1 MRRREGINDDA
12 AAIKK
17 LNRIKR
23 RSSPMSI
30 VVKNF
35 DQLSRFAILSKEK
48 KKFVKQNINKK
59 TTFILPS
66 IDGIVHKSI
75 MGDNNLIGYRVP
87 NNTIGPKLV
96 SKIGY
101 PITTT
106 SVNRHGRKPMIN
118 PEEMIDEFGK
128 ESISNLLHIHGPE
141 ISKDFSIESS
151 IINLSTDKLRN
162 QQKLFQDTGG
172 THACGLFDKNG
183 NLLFIGEDIGRHNAM
198 DKLVGNVLSNS
209 VDIFFQTFIIF
220 SGRLSFELVHKA
232 RRAGISTLVSI
243 GAPSS
248 LAIDIAVE
256 HGLTIVGFAKNKN
269 MTVYTGRARI
279 KNS

>member
-1 MRRREGINDDA
+1 MCASATMEGLTDVPAKWITSEGVIKGIDTICVEEALSISVSNGSEINFSLGVTMRTPGDDIHLVTGLLFSEGIINSYEQIIDFNF
-12 AAIKK
+12 K
-17 LNRIKR
+17 N
-23 RSSPMSI
+23 SEVTVI
-30 VVKNF
+30 VSDLDEKTISDFTRKN
-35 DQLSRFAILSKEK
+35 
-48 KKFVKQNINKK
+48 
-59 TTFILPS
+59 
-66 IDGIVHKSI
+66 
-75 MGDNNLIGYRVP
+75 
-87 NNTIGPKLV
+87 
-96 SKIGY
+96 
-101 PITTT
+101 T
-106 SVNRHGRKPMIN
+106 STASCGVC
-118 PEEMIDEFGK
+118 GK

-151 IINLSTDKLRN
+151 IISLSTDKLRN

-172 THACGLFDKNG
+172 THACGLFDNNG

-198 DKLVGNVLSNS
+198 DKLVGKVLSTS
-209 VDIFFQTFIIF
+209 ADIFLEAFIIF

-232 RRAGISTLVSI
+232 RRAGISILVSI

>member
-1 MRRREGINDDA
+1 MCTSATMEGLTDVPAKWITSEGVRKGIDTICVEEALSISVSNGSEINFSLGVTMRTPGDDIHLVTGLLFSEGIINSYEQIIDFNFKNSDVTV
-12 AAIKK
+12 
-17 LNRIKR
+17 
-23 RSSPMSI
+23 I
-30 VVKNF
+30 VSDLDEKTISDYTRKN
-35 DQLSRFAILSKEK
+35 
-48 KKFVKQNINKK
+48 
-59 TTFILPS
+59 
-66 IDGIVHKSI
+66 
-75 MGDNNLIGYRVP
+75 
-87 NNTIGPKLV
+87 
-96 SKIGY
+96 
-101 PITTT
+101 T
-106 SVNRHGRKPMIN
+106 STASCGVC
-118 PEEMIDEFGK
+118 GK

-151 IINLSTDKLRN
+151 IVSLSTDKLRN

-209 VDIFFQTFIIF
+209 VDIFLQTFIIF

>member
-1 MRRREGINDDA
+1 MCTSATMEGLTDVPAKWITSEGVIKGIDTICVEEALSISVSNGSEINFSLGVTMRTPGNDIHLVTGLLFSEGIINSYEQIIDFNF
-12 AAIKK
+12 K
-17 LNRIKR
+17 N
-23 RSSPMSI
+23 SEVTVI
-30 VVKNF
+30 VSDLDEKTISDYTRKN
-35 DQLSRFAILSKEK
+35 
-48 KKFVKQNINKK
+48 
-59 TTFILPS
+59 
-66 IDGIVHKSI
+66 
-75 MGDNNLIGYRVP
+75 
-87 NNTIGPKLV
+87 
-96 SKIGY
+96 
-101 PITTT
+101 T
-106 SVNRHGRKPMIN
+106 STASCGVC
-118 PEEMIDEFGK
+118 GK

-151 IINLSTDKLRN
+151 IISLSTDKLRN

-172 THACGLFDKNG
+172 THACGLFDNNG

-198 DKLVGNVLSNS
+198 DKLVGKVLSNS
-209 VDIFFQTFIIF
+209 ADIFLEAFIIF

-232 RRAGISTLVSI
+232 RRAGISILVSI

>member
-1 MRRREGINDDA
+1 MCASATMEGLTDVPAKWITSEGVRKGIDTICVEEALSISVSNGSEINFSLGVTMRTPGDDIHLVTGLLFSEGIINSYEQIIDF
-12 AAIKK
+12 
-17 LNRIKR
+17 NF
-23 RSSPMSI
+23 
-30 VVKNF
+30 KNSDVTVF
-35 DQLSRFAILSKEK
+35 VSDLDEK
-48 KKFVKQNINKK
+48 TISDYTRK
-59 TTFILPS
+59 
-66 IDGIVHKSI
+66 
-75 MGDNNLIGYRVP
+75 
-87 NNTIGPKLV
+87 NTSTASCGV
-96 SKIGY
+96 C
-101 PITTT
+101 
-106 SVNRHGRKPMIN
+106 
-118 PEEMIDEFGK
+118 GK

-151 IINLSTDKLRN
+151 IVSSSTDKLRN

-209 VDIFFQTFIIF
+209 VDIFLQTFIIF

-232 RRAGISTLVSI
+232 RRAGISILVSI

>member
-1 MRRREGINDDA
+1 MCTSATMEGLTDVPAKWITSEGVRKGIDTICVEEALSISVSNGSEINFSLGVTMRTPGDDIHLVTGLLFSEGIINSYEQIIDFNFKNSDVTV
-12 AAIKK
+12 
-17 LNRIKR
+17 
-23 RSSPMSI
+23 I
-30 VVKNF
+30 VS
-35 DQLSRFAILSKEK
+35 DLD
-48 KKFVKQNINKK
+48 KK
-59 TTFILPS
+59 TIS
-66 IDGIVHKSI
+66 DYSRK
-75 MGDNNLIGYRVP
+75 
-87 NNTIGPKLV
+87 NTSTASCGV
-96 SKIGY
+96 C
-101 PITTT
+101 
-106 SVNRHGRKPMIN
+106 
-118 PEEMIDEFGK
+118 GK

-209 VDIFFQTFIIF
+209 VDIFLQTFIIF

-232 RRAGISTLVSI
+232 RRAGISILVSI

>member
-1 MRRREGINDDA
+1 MCTSATMEGLTDVPAKWITSEGVRKGIDTICVEEALSISVSNGSEINFSLGVTMRTPGDDINLVTGLLFSEGIINSYEQIIDFNFKNSDVTV
-12 AAIKK
+12 
-17 LNRIKR
+17 
-23 RSSPMSI
+23 I
-30 VVKNF
+30 VS
-35 DQLSRFAILSKEK
+35 DLD
-48 KKFVKQNINKK
+48 KK
-59 TTFILPS
+59 TISDYTR
-66 IDGIVHKSI
+66 K
-75 MGDNNLIGYRVP
+75 
-87 NNTIGPKLV
+87 NTSTASCGV
-96 SKIGY
+96 C
-101 PITTT
+101 
-106 SVNRHGRKPMIN
+106 
-118 PEEMIDEFGK
+118 GK

>member
-1 MRRREGINDDA
+1 MCASATMEGLTDVPAKWITSEGVIKGIDTICVEEALSISVSNGSKINFSLGVTMRTPGDDIHLVTGLLFSEGIINSYEQIIDFNF
-12 AAIKK
+12 K
-17 LNRIKR
+17 N
-23 RSSPMSI
+23 SEVTVI
-30 VVKNF
+30 VSDLDEKTISDFTRKN
-35 DQLSRFAILSKEK
+35 
-48 KKFVKQNINKK
+48 
-59 TTFILPS
+59 
-66 IDGIVHKSI
+66 
-75 MGDNNLIGYRVP
+75 
-87 NNTIGPKLV
+87 
-96 SKIGY
+96 
-101 PITTT
+101 T
-106 SVNRHGRKPMIN
+106 STASCGVC
-118 PEEMIDEFGK
+118 GK

-151 IINLSTDKLRN
+151 IISLSTDKLRN

-172 THACGLFDKNG
+172 THACGLFDNNG

-198 DKLVGNVLSNS
+198 DKLVGKVLSNS
-209 VDIFFQTFIIF
+209 ADIFLEAFIIF

-232 RRAGISTLVSI
+232 RRAGISILVSI

>member
-1 MRRREGINDDA
+1 MCTSATMEGLTDVPAKWITSEGVRKGIDTICVEEALSISVSTGSEINFSLGVTMRTPGDDIHLVTGLLFSEGIINSYEQIIDFNFKNSDVTV
-12 AAIKK
+12 
-17 LNRIKR
+17 
-23 RSSPMSI
+23 I
-30 VVKNF
+30 VSDLDEKTISDYTRKN
-35 DQLSRFAILSKEK
+35 
-48 KKFVKQNINKK
+48 
-59 TTFILPS
+59 
-66 IDGIVHKSI
+66 
-75 MGDNNLIGYRVP
+75 
-87 NNTIGPKLV
+87 
-96 SKIGY
+96 
-101 PITTT
+101 T
-106 SVNRHGRKPMIN
+106 STASCGVC
-118 PEEMIDEFGK
+118 GK

-151 IINLSTDKLRN
+151 IVSLSTDKLRN

-209 VDIFFQTFIIF
+209 ADIFLQTFIIF

-232 RRAGISTLVSI
+232 RRAGISILVSI

>member
-1 MRRREGINDDA
+1 MCTSATMEGLTDVPAKWITSEGVRKGIDTICVEEALSISVSNGSEINFSLGVTMRTPGDDIHLVTGLLFSEGIINSYEQIIDFNFKNSDVTV
-12 AAIKK
+12 
-17 LNRIKR
+17 
-23 RSSPMSI
+23 I
-30 VVKNF
+30 VS
-35 DQLSRFAILSKEK
+35 DLD
-48 KKFVKQNINKK
+48 KK
-59 TTFILPS
+59 TIS
-66 IDGIVHKSI
+66 DYSRK
-75 MGDNNLIGYRVP
+75 
-87 NNTIGPKLV
+87 NTSTESCGV
-96 SKIGY
+96 C
-101 PITTT
+101 
-106 SVNRHGRKPMIN
+106 
-118 PEEMIDEFGK
+118 GK

-209 VDIFFQTFIIF
+209 VDIFLQTFIIF

>member
-1 MRRREGINDDA
+1 MCTSATMEGLTDVPAKWITSEGVRKGIDTICVEEALSISVSNGSEINFSLGVTMRTPGDDIHLVTGLLFSEGIINSYEQIIDFNFKNSDVTV
-12 AAIKK
+12 
-17 LNRIKR
+17 
-23 RSSPMSI
+23 I
-30 VVKNF
+30 VSDLDEKTISDYTRKN
-35 DQLSRFAILSKEK
+35 
-48 KKFVKQNINKK
+48 
-59 TTFILPS
+59 
-66 IDGIVHKSI
+66 
-75 MGDNNLIGYRVP
+75 
-87 NNTIGPKLV
+87 
-96 SKIGY
+96 
-101 PITTT
+101 T
-106 SVNRHGRKPMIN
+106 STASCGVC
-118 PEEMIDEFGK
+118 GK

-151 IINLSTDKLRN
+151 IVSLSTDKLRN

-198 DKLVGNVLSNS
+198 DKFVGNVLSNS
-209 VDIFFQTFIIF
+209 ADIFLQTFIIF

-232 RRAGISTLVSI
+232 RRAGISILVSI

>member
-1 MRRREGINDDA
+1 MCTSATMEGLTDVPAKWITSEGVRKGIDTICVEEALSISVSNGSEINFSLGVTMRTPGDDIHLVTGLLFSEGIINSYEQIIDFNFKNSDVTV
-12 AAIKK
+12 
-17 LNRIKR
+17 
-23 RSSPMSI
+23 I
-30 VVKNF
+30 VSDLDEKTISDYTRKN
-35 DQLSRFAILSKEK
+35 
-48 KKFVKQNINKK
+48 
-59 TTFILPS
+59 
-66 IDGIVHKSI
+66 
-75 MGDNNLIGYRVP
+75 
-87 NNTIGPKLV
+87 
-96 SKIGY
+96 
-101 PITTT
+101 T
-106 SVNRHGRKPMIN
+106 STASCGVC
-118 PEEMIDEFGK
+118 GK

-151 IINLSTDKLRN
+151 IVSLSTDKLRN

-232 RRAGISTLVSI
+232 RRAGISILVSI

>member
-1 MRRREGINDDA
+1 MCTSATMEGLTDVPAKWITSEGVRKGIDTICVEEALSISVSNGSEINFSLGVTMRTPGDDIHLVTGLLFSEGIINSYEQIIDFNFKNSDVTV
-12 AAIKK
+12 
-17 LNRIKR
+17 
-23 RSSPMSI
+23 I
-30 VVKNF
+30 VSDLDEKTISDYTRKN
-35 DQLSRFAILSKEK
+35 
-48 KKFVKQNINKK
+48 
-59 TTFILPS
+59 
-66 IDGIVHKSI
+66 
-75 MGDNNLIGYRVP
+75 
-87 NNTIGPKLV
+87 
-96 SKIGY
+96 
-101 PITTT
+101 T
-106 SVNRHGRKPMIN
+106 STASCGVC
-118 PEEMIDEFGK
+118 GK

-209 VDIFFQTFIIF
+209 ADIFLQTFIIF

-232 RRAGISTLVSI
+232 RRAGISILVSI

>member
-1 MRRREGINDDA
+1 MCTSATMEGLTDVPAKWITSEGVIKGIDTICVEEALSISVSNGSGINFSLGVTMRTPGDDIHLVTGLLFSEGIINSYEQIIDFNF
-12 AAIKK
+12 K
-17 LNRIKR
+17 N
-23 RSSPMSI
+23 SEVTVI
-30 VVKNF
+30 VSDLDEKTISDFTRKN
-35 DQLSRFAILSKEK
+35 
-48 KKFVKQNINKK
+48 
-59 TTFILPS
+59 
-66 IDGIVHKSI
+66 
-75 MGDNNLIGYRVP
+75 
-87 NNTIGPKLV
+87 
-96 SKIGY
+96 
-101 PITTT
+101 T
-106 SVNRHGRKPMIN
+106 STASCGVC
-118 PEEMIDEFGK
+118 GK

-151 IINLSTDKLRN
+151 IISLSTDKLRN

-172 THACGLFDKNG
+172 THACGLFDNNG

-198 DKLVGNVLSNS
+198 DKLVGKVLSNS
-209 VDIFFQTFIIF
+209 ADIFLEAFIIF

-232 RRAGISTLVSI
+232 RRAGISILVSI

>member
-1 MRRREGINDDA
+1 MCTSATMEGLTDVPAKWITSEGVRKGIDTICVEEALSISVSNGSEINFSLGVTMRTPGDDIHLVTGLLFSEGIINSYEQIIDFNFKNSDVTV
-12 AAIKK
+12 
-17 LNRIKR
+17 
-23 RSSPMSI
+23 I
-30 VVKNF
+30 VSDLDEKTISDYTRKN
-35 DQLSRFAILSKEK
+35 
-48 KKFVKQNINKK
+48 
-59 TTFILPS
+59 
-66 IDGIVHKSI
+66 
-75 MGDNNLIGYRVP
+75 
-87 NNTIGPKLV
+87 
-96 SKIGY
+96 
-101 PITTT
+101 T
-106 SVNRHGRKPMIN
+106 STASCGVC
-118 PEEMIDEFGK
+118 GK

-151 IINLSTDKLRN
+151 IVSLSPDKLRN

-209 VDIFFQTFIIF
+209 ADIFLQTFIIF

-232 RRAGISTLVSI
+232 RRAGISILVSI

>member
-1 MRRREGINDDA
+1 MCTSATMEGLTDVPAKWITSEGVRKGIDTICVEEALSISVSNGSEINFSLGVTMRTPGDDIHLVTGLLFSEGIINSYEQIIDFNFKNSDVTV
-12 AAIKK
+12 
-17 LNRIKR
+17 
-23 RSSPMSI
+23 I
-30 VVKNF
+30 VSDLDEKTISDYTRKN
-35 DQLSRFAILSKEK
+35 
-48 KKFVKQNINKK
+48 
-59 TTFILPS
+59 
-66 IDGIVHKSI
+66 
-75 MGDNNLIGYRVP
+75 
-87 NNTIGPKLV
+87 
-96 SKIGY
+96 
-101 PITTT
+101 T
-106 SVNRHGRKPMIN
+106 STASCGVC
-118 PEEMIDEFGK
+118 GK

-151 IINLSTDKLRN
+151 IVSLSTDKLRN

-209 VDIFFQTFIIF
+209 ADIFLQTFIIF

-232 RRAGISTLVSI
+232 RRAGISILVSI

>member
-1 MRRREGINDDA
+1 MCTSATMEGLTDVPAKWITSEGVRKGIDTICVEEALSISVSNGSEINFSLGVTMRTPGDDIHLVTGLLFSEGIINSYEQIIDFNFKNSDVTV
-12 AAIKK
+12 
-17 LNRIKR
+17 
-23 RSSPMSI
+23 I
-30 VVKNF
+30 VS
-35 DQLSRFAILSKEK
+35 DLD
-48 KKFVKQNINKK
+48 KK
-59 TTFILPS
+59 TISDYTR
-66 IDGIVHKSI
+66 K
-75 MGDNNLIGYRVP
+75 
-87 NNTIGPKLV
+87 NTSTASCGV
-96 SKIGY
+96 C
-101 PITTT
+101 
-106 SVNRHGRKPMIN
+106 
-118 PEEMIDEFGK
+118 GK

-220 SGRLSFELVHKA
+220 SGSLSFELFHKA

>member
-1 MRRREGINDDA
+1 MCTSATMEGLTDVPAKWITSEGVRKGIDTICVEEALSISVSNGSEINFSLGVTMRTPGDDIHLVTGLLFSEGIINSYEQIIDFNFKNSDVTV
-12 AAIKK
+12 
-17 LNRIKR
+17 
-23 RSSPMSI
+23 I
-30 VVKNF
+30 VSDLDEKTISDYTRKN
-35 DQLSRFAILSKEK
+35 
-48 KKFVKQNINKK
+48 
-59 TTFILPS
+59 
-66 IDGIVHKSI
+66 
-75 MGDNNLIGYRVP
+75 
-87 NNTIGPKLV
+87 
-96 SKIGY
+96 
-101 PITTT
+101 T
-106 SVNRHGRKPMIN
+106 STASCGVC
-118 PEEMIDEFGK
+118 GK

-151 IINLSTDKLRN
+151 IVSLSTDKLRN

-209 VDIFFQTFIIF
+209 VDIVLQTFIIF

-232 RRAGISTLVSI
+232 RRAGISILVSI

>member
-1 MRRREGINDDA
+1 MCASATMEGLTDVPAKWITSEGVRKGIDTICVEEALSISVSNGSEINFSLGVTMRTPGNDIHLVTGLLFSEGIINSYEQIIDFNFKNSDVTV
-12 AAIKK
+12 
-17 LNRIKR
+17 
-23 RSSPMSI
+23 I
-30 VVKNF
+30 VSDLDEKTISDYTRKN
-35 DQLSRFAILSKEK
+35 
-48 KKFVKQNINKK
+48 
-59 TTFILPS
+59 
-66 IDGIVHKSI
+66 
-75 MGDNNLIGYRVP
+75 
-87 NNTIGPKLV
+87 
-96 SKIGY
+96 
-101 PITTT
+101 T
-106 SVNRHGRKPMIN
+106 STASCGVC
-118 PEEMIDEFGK
+118 GK

-151 IINLSTDKLRN
+151 IVSLSTDKLRN

-209 VDIFFQTFIIF
+209 ADIFLQTFIIF

-232 RRAGISTLVSI
+232 RRAGISILVSI

>member
-1 MRRREGINDDA
+1 MCTSATMEGLTDVPAKWITSEGVRKGIDTICVEEALSISVSNGSEINFSLGVTMRTPGDDINLVTGLLFSEGIINSYEQIIDFNFKNSDVTV
-12 AAIKK
+12 
-17 LNRIKR
+17 
-23 RSSPMSI
+23 I
-30 VVKNF
+30 VS
-35 DQLSRFAILSKEK
+35 DLD
-48 KKFVKQNINKK
+48 KK
-59 TTFILPS
+59 TIS
-66 IDGIVHKSI
+66 DYSRK
-75 MGDNNLIGYRVP
+75 
-87 NNTIGPKLV
+87 NTSTASCGV
-96 SKIGY
+96 C
-101 PITTT
+101 
-106 SVNRHGRKPMIN
+106 
-118 PEEMIDEFGK
+118 GK

>member
-1 MRRREGINDDA
+1 MCTSATMEGLTDVPAKWITSEGVRKGIDTICVEEALSISVSNGSEINFSLGVTMRTPGDDIHLVTGLLFSEGIINSYEQIIDFNFKNSDVTV
-12 AAIKK
+12 
-17 LNRIKR
+17 
-23 RSSPMSI
+23 I
-30 VVKNF
+30 VSDLDEKTISDYTRKN
-35 DQLSRFAILSKEK
+35 
-48 KKFVKQNINKK
+48 
-59 TTFILPS
+59 
-66 IDGIVHKSI
+66 
-75 MGDNNLIGYRVP
+75 
-87 NNTIGPKLV
+87 
-96 SKIGY
+96 
-101 PITTT
+101 T
-106 SVNRHGRKPMIN
+106 STASCGVC
-118 PEEMIDEFGK
+118 GK

-151 IINLSTDKLRN
+151 IVNLSTDKLRN

-209 VDIFFQTFIIF
+209 ADIFLQTFIIF

-232 RRAGISTLVSI
+232 RRAGISILVSI

>member
-1 MRRREGINDDA
+1 MCASATMEGLTDVPAKWITSEGVIKGIDTICVEEALSISVSNGSGINFSLGVTMRTPGDDIHLVTGLLFSEGIINSYEQIIDFNF
-12 AAIKK
+12 K
-17 LNRIKR
+17 N
-23 RSSPMSI
+23 SEVTVI
-30 VVKNF
+30 VSDLDEKTISDFTRKN
-35 DQLSRFAILSKEK
+35 
-48 KKFVKQNINKK
+48 
-59 TTFILPS
+59 
-66 IDGIVHKSI
+66 
-75 MGDNNLIGYRVP
+75 
-87 NNTIGPKLV
+87 
-96 SKIGY
+96 
-101 PITTT
+101 T
-106 SVNRHGRKPMIN
+106 STASCGVC
-118 PEEMIDEFGK
+118 GK

-151 IINLSTDKLRN
+151 IISLSTDKLRN

-172 THACGLFDKNG
+172 THACGLFDNNG

-198 DKLVGNVLSNS
+198 DKLVGKVLSNS
-209 VDIFFQTFIIF
+209 ADIFLEAFIIF

-232 RRAGISTLVSI
+232 RRAGISILVSI

>member
-1 MRRREGINDDA
+1 MCASATMEGLTDVPAKWITSEGVIKGIDTICVEEALSISVSNGSGINFSLGVTMRTPGDDIHLVTGLLFSEGIINSYEQIIDFNF
-12 AAIKK
+12 K
-17 LNRIKR
+17 N
-23 RSSPMSI
+23 SEVTVI
-30 VVKNF
+30 VSDLDEKTISDFTRKN
-35 DQLSRFAILSKEK
+35 
-48 KKFVKQNINKK
+48 
-59 TTFILPS
+59 
-66 IDGIVHKSI
+66 
-75 MGDNNLIGYRVP
+75 
-87 NNTIGPKLV
+87 
-96 SKIGY
+96 
-101 PITTT
+101 T
-106 SVNRHGRKPMIN
+106 STASCGVC
-118 PEEMIDEFGK
+118 GK

-151 IINLSTDKLRN
+151 IISLSTDKLRN

-172 THACGLFDKNG
+172 THACGLFDNNG

-198 DKLVGNVLSNS
+198 DKLVGKVLSTS
-209 VDIFFQTFIIF
+209 ADIFLEAFIIF

-232 RRAGISTLVSI
+232 RRAGISILVSI

>member
-1 MRRREGINDDA
+1 MCTSATMEGLTDVPAKWITSEGVRKGIDTICVEEALSISVSNGSEINFSLGVTMRTPGDDIHLVTGLLFSEGIINSYEQIIDFNFKNSDVTV
-12 AAIKK
+12 
-17 LNRIKR
+17 
-23 RSSPMSI
+23 I
-30 VVKNF
+30 VSDLDEKTISDYTRKN
-35 DQLSRFAILSKEK
+35 
-48 KKFVKQNINKK
+48 
-59 TTFILPS
+59 
-66 IDGIVHKSI
+66 
-75 MGDNNLIGYRVP
+75 
-87 NNTIGPKLV
+87 
-96 SKIGY
+96 
-101 PITTT
+101 T
-106 SVNRHGRKPMIN
+106 STASCGVC
-118 PEEMIDEFGK
+118 GK

-151 IINLSTDKLRN
+151 IVSLSTDKLRN

-209 VDIFFQTFIIF
+209 ADIFFQTFIIF

-232 RRAGISTLVSI
+232 RRAGISILVSI

>member
-1 MRRREGINDDA
+1 MCTSATMEGLTDVPAKWITSEGVRKGIDTICVEEALSISVSNGSEINFSLGVTMRTPGDDIHLVTGLLFSEGIINSYEQIIDFNFKNSDVTV
-12 AAIKK
+12 
-17 LNRIKR
+17 
-23 RSSPMSI
+23 I
-30 VVKNF
+30 VSDLDEKTISDYTRKN
-35 DQLSRFAILSKEK
+35 
-48 KKFVKQNINKK
+48 
-59 TTFILPS
+59 
-66 IDGIVHKSI
+66 
-75 MGDNNLIGYRVP
+75 
-87 NNTIGPKLV
+87 
-96 SKIGY
+96 
-101 PITTT
+101 T
-106 SVNRHGRKPMIN
+106 STASCGVC
-118 PEEMIDEFGK
+118 GK

-151 IINLSTDKLRN
+151 IVSLSTDKLRN

-209 VDIFFQTFIIF
+209 ADIFLQTFIIF

-232 RRAGISTLVSI
+232 RRAGISILVSI

-279 KNS
+279 ANS

>member
-1 MRRREGINDDA
+1 MCTSATMEGLTDVPAKWITSEGVRKGIDTICVEEALSISVSNGSEINFSLGVTMRTPGDDINLVTGLLFSEGIINSYEQIIDFNFKNSDVTV
-12 AAIKK
+12 
-17 LNRIKR
+17 
-23 RSSPMSI
+23 I
-30 VVKNF
+30 VSDLDEKTISDYTRKN
-35 DQLSRFAILSKEK
+35 
-48 KKFVKQNINKK
+48 
-59 TTFILPS
+59 
-66 IDGIVHKSI
+66 
-75 MGDNNLIGYRVP
+75 
-87 NNTIGPKLV
+87 
-96 SKIGY
+96 
-101 PITTT
+101 T
-106 SVNRHGRKPMIN
+106 STASCGVC
-118 PEEMIDEFGK
+118 GK

-151 IINLSTDKLRN
+151 IVSLSTDKLRN

-209 VDIFFQTFIIF
+209 ADIFLQTFIIF

>member
-1 MRRREGINDDA
+1 MCTSATMEGLTDVPAKWITSEGVRKGIDTICVEEALSISVSNGSEINFSLGVTMRTPGDDINLVTGLLFSEGIINSYEQIIDFNFKNSDVTV
-12 AAIKK
+12 
-17 LNRIKR
+17 
-23 RSSPMSI
+23 I
-30 VVKNF
+30 VS
-35 DQLSRFAILSKEK
+35 DLD
-48 KKFVKQNINKK
+48 KK
-59 TTFILPS
+59 TISDYTR
-66 IDGIVHKSI
+66 K
-75 MGDNNLIGYRVP
+75 
-87 NNTIGPKLV
+87 NTSTASCGV
-96 SKIGY
+96 C
-101 PITTT
+101 
-106 SVNRHGRKPMIN
+106 
-118 PEEMIDEFGK
+118 GK

-151 IINLSTDKLRN
+151 IVSLSTDKLRN